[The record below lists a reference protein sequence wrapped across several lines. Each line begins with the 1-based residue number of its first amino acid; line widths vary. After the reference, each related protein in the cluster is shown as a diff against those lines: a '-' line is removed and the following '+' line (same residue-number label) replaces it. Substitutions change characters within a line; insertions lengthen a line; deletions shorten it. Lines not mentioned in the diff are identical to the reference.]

1 MILEQVEKLLFG
13 ERYHANRMICL
24 IDLSSLFVKCLGM
37 LHNQAIK
44 FARFLVEGLP
54 DEDEPDYI
62 EFDPARKIDLQTVIV
77 RLMSNSRYPLTYNDQ
92 HEE

>member
-1 MILEQVEKLLFG
+1 MVS
-13 ERYHANRMICL
+13 L

-37 LHNQAIK
+37 LHNHAIK

-54 DEDEPDYI
+54 DDDEPDFI
-62 EFDPARKIDLQTVIV
+62 EFDPARKVDLQTVIV

-92 HEE
+92 HEDHVKEKFTSSMRGKS